1 MFGKKTNMGLVNQDP
16 YQKNNND
23 LVLEDNLN
31 IVTYNIKDKIF
42 EIICDTVDLAGIV
55 ALGTEG
61 RRTKLT
67 SSIKEIIDRERFA
80 LSNNEQLQVIDDLCD
95 DILGLGPLEELLQR
109 DEVSDIMVN
118 GPESVFIEVSGQVQ
132 RTHVK
137 FRNES
142 ELYNICQKIVSNVG
156 RRVDESS
163 PICDA
168 RLADGSRVNVIVPPL
183 SIDGTTLTIRKFRKD
198 SITLEKLKNYGTISS
213 NGADLL
219 KLISAARCN
228 VIVSGGTGSGKTTL
242 LNCLASFISPSER
255 IITCED
261 AAELQLQQP
270 HVVRLESRPKN
281 SESKGEVSMRD
292 LVRNS
297 LRMRPDRI
305 VVGEV
310 RGPEVMDLLQAM
322 NTGHAGSMGTIHSN
336 SPREC
341 LNRIETLIAIGG
353 YQLPQKTIRDII
365 VGAVDIVIQVSRLQ
379 DGSRK
384 ITHISE
390 VVGMEG
396 ETIVMQNLLEF
407 YVETVIH
414 DGLISGQHKGT
425 GISRPA
431 FYHKAAALGLDGE
444 VRNVL
449 NKINS
454 D

>member
-1 MFGKKTNMGLVNQDP
+1 MRNELICKAIRFIQIGKRS
-16 YQKNNND
+16 NN
-23 LVLEDNLN
+23 E
-31 IVTYNIKDKIF
+31 
-42 EIICDTVDLAGIV
+42 
-55 ALGTEG
+55 EG
-61 RRTKLT
+61 RIELR
-67 SSIKEIIDRERFA
+67 SSIKDIIERERFA
-80 LSNNEQLQVIDDLCD
+80 LSSAEQIKIINDICD
-95 DILGLGPLEELLQR
+95 DILGFGPLEELLQR
-109 DEVSDIMVN
+109 DDVSDIMVN
-118 GPESVFIEVSGQVQ
+118 GSQSVFIEVGGQVQ
-132 RTHVK
+132 RTNVK
-137 FRNES
+137 FRHED
-142 ELYNICQKIVSNVG
+142 ELHNICQKIVSNVG
-156 RRVDESS
+156 RRVDDSS

-183 SIDGTTLTIRKFRKD
+183 AIDGTILTIRKFRKD
-198 SITLEKLKNYGTISS
+198 SITLDKLQSYGTISP
-213 NGADLL
+213 NGANLL

-228 VIVSGGTGSGKTTL
+228 IIVSGGTGSGKTTL
-242 LNCLASFISPSER
+242 LNCLASYISPSER

-270 HVVRLESRPKN
+270 HVVRLESRPMN
-281 SESKGEVSMRD
+281 SEAKGEVSMRD

-341 LNRIETLIAIGG
+341 LSRIETLIAIGG

-365 VGAVDIVIQVSRLQ
+365 VSAVDIVIQVSRLQ

-396 ETIVMQNLLEF
+396 ETIVTQNLLEF
-407 YVETVIH
+407 YVESVTK
-414 DGLISGQHKGT
+414 DGLICGKHKGT

-431 FYHKAAALGLDGE
+431 FFHKAAALGLDDE

-449 NKINS
+449 NQLNS